1 MRFRTI
7 EHTADIGIEVEADN
21 LGDLFAGAAEGMY
34 SIIIAP
40 GVVSPAVSRSITLEA
55 NDLEELMFEW
65 LNELLY
71 LLDAKELLLSI
82 FEIARIER
90 FHLEATVSGEKID
103 QGRHR
108 LLGEIKAATY
118 HQMTVER
125 RDDSWFARI
134 IFDV

>member
-1 MRFRTI
+1 LRFRTI

-21 LGDLFAGAAEGMY
+21 LADLFAGAAEGMY

>member
-1 MRFRTI
+1 
-7 EHTADIGIEVEADN
+7 
-21 LGDLFAGAAEGMY
+21 
-34 SIIIAP
+34 
-40 GVVSPAVSRSITLEA
+40 
-55 NDLEELMFEW
+55 MFEW

-71 LLDAKELLLSI
+71 LLDAKELLLSM
-82 FEIARIER
+82 FEIAGIER

>member
-1 MRFRTI
+1 LRFRTI

-21 LGDLFAGAAEGMY
+21 LADLFAGAAEGMY

-71 LLDAKELLLSI
+71 LLDAKELLLSM

-90 FHLEATVSGEKID
+90 FHMEATVFGEKID

>member
-21 LGDLFAGAAEGMY
+21 LADLFAGAAEGMY

-71 LLDAKELLLSI
+71 LLDAKELLLSM

-90 FHLEATVSGEKID
+90 FHMEATVSGEKID

-108 LLGEIKAATY
+108 LRGEIKAATY